1 MKNKKHIVNQKERP
15 TPDARPSMRDAR
27 CPTPDARLSTPYIL
41 IILAMMLVVPAHA
54 NAQSESTMIGDRP
67 LVLLMVLAGLSLAP
81 FVVMMMTSFVKISVV
96 LSILRS
102 AIGTQQIPPNQVIM
116 GLSLVLTMYIMMP
129 VGIEIKNVTREVALQ
144 KTGKPI
150 LSTAS
155 AEVLIEAV
163 KAAREPVRK
172 FLSKNAHNKDKD
184 LFYKL
189 ALQINKK
196 SSEIKISKEDLMV
209 LIPAFI
215 ISELKEAFEIGF
227 VIFIPFLII
236 DMVVSNIL
244 LSMGMFMLSP
254 TTISLPFKL
263 LLFVLVDGWYLIARG
278 IVLGYT

>member
-1 MKNKKHIVNQKERP
+1 MNNKKHIVNPREYP
-15 TPDARPSMRDAR
+15 TPDARRSPLDAR
-27 CPTPDARLSTPYIL
+27 RSTRYIL
-41 IILAMMLVVPAHA
+41 IILAMMLIVPAHA
-54 NAQSESTMIGDRP
+54 NAQSENTTIGDRP
-67 LVLLMVLAGLSLAP
+67 LLLLMVLAGLSLAP
-81 FVVMMMTSFVKISVV
+81 FVVMMMTCFVKISVV

-196 SSEIKISKEDLMV
+196 SSEIKMNREDLMV